1 MSVGKRDPDDSPRRM
16 FYDADAPAPA
26 KGSWSSIM
34 DGAATLGRAGDS
46 AVASPLGVPLAAGVS
61 AGSVSLDRTAVMT
74 G

>member
-1 MSVGKRDPDDSPRRM
+1 
-16 FYDADAPAPA
+16 
-26 KGSWSSIM
+26 M